1 MIVVVIVPSGFRD
14 RMRCR
19 SLHLVIAHPM
29 CLPALD
35 SAIIIPH
42 VGFCGRWPIALSSS
56 SVELGNRGIG
66 AGSQFSRS
74 SCSYSCSVFR
84 AVDRG
89 IVETTIPG
97 GKRKRG
103 EGSGYSPIQREDGK
117 GEGGYRRDDDTW
129 GEEKERRRIGILTHT
144 EGGWEGRR
152 RVSSGQRYRRHGL
165 LG

>member
-1 MIVVVIVPSGFRD
+1 
-14 RMRCR
+14 
-19 SLHLVIAHPM
+19 M
-29 CLPALD
+29 CPPALD
-35 SAIIIPH
+35 SAVMIPH
-42 VGFCGRWPIALSSS
+42 VGFSGRWPIALSSS
-56 SVELGNRGIG
+56 SVELGNKGIG

-117 GEGGYRRDDDTW
+117 GEGGYHRVDDT
-129 GEEKERRRIGILTHT
+129 GVMDCRAEEVVLPT
-144 EGGWEGRR
+144 
-152 RVSSGQRYRRHGL
+152 
-165 LG
+165 

>member
-1 MIVVVIVPSGFRD
+1 M
-14 RMRCR
+14 
-19 SLHLVIAHPM
+19 
-29 CLPALD
+29 
-35 SAIIIPH
+35 IPH
-42 VGFCGRWPIALSSS
+42 VGFYGRWPIALSSS

-117 GEGGYRRDDDTW
+117 GEGGYRRVNDTGVMDCW
-129 GEEKERRRIGILTHT
+129 AEEVVLPT
-144 EGGWEGRR
+144 
-152 RVSSGQRYRRHGL
+152 
-165 LG
+165 